1 MCGCFC
7 SSQAFNWLLCNVI
20 QTTSLHDILWHFV
33 ASLTPSPFEPED
45 EEEDENKGNKE
56 IVEQVKLDDWGNV
69 KLDLDLQS
77 LTAPVH
83 PPQERD
89 LGVCEHPLSDIVI
102 AGEAAHPLPHTF
114 HRLLQTIS
122 DLMMSLPSG
131 SSLQQMA
138 LRYTVFI
145 TCVHPR
151 AGNKG
156 QTGLKYSRRVQ

>member
-1 MCGCFC
+1 M
-7 SSQAFNWLLCNVI
+7 I

-56 IVEQVKLDDWGNV
+56 IVEQVMTLK
-69 KLDLDLQS
+69 KKEKKTDLHCYSQFS
-77 LTAPVH
+77 TAPLR
-83 PPQERD
+83 PLQERD

-138 LRYTVFI
+138 LRYSV
-145 TCVHPR
+145 
-151 AGNKG
+151 
-156 QTGLKYSRRVQ
+156 

>member
-1 MCGCFC
+1 M
-7 SSQAFNWLLCNVI
+7 I

-45 EEEDENKGNKE
+45 EEDDENKGNKE
-56 IVEQVKLDDWGNV
+56 VVEQVMSGRRIKITCGMTLDCCTFQLW
-69 KLDLDLQS
+69 
-77 LTAPVH
+77 TALLCPL
-83 PPQERD
+83 QERD

-138 LRYTVFI
+138 LRYSFLLTDTETIRPTTYDVLIFKWFQLY
-145 TCVHPR
+145 VL
-151 AGNKG
+151 NM
-156 QTGLKYSRRVQ
+156 LEF